1 MKSSLAILA
10 KKRKLLVHLFM
21 DAITYRVPLPVTKL
35 IALTNTTYPLCP
47 RCNLSLE
54 REYMSFCDRCGQKL
68 NWDLFEHAKVIH
80 PGYKKE

>member
-1 MKSSLAILA
+1 MKSSLATLA

-21 DAITYRVPLPVTKL
+21 DAITYRVPLPVTKV

-80 PGYKKE
+80 PGSKKE